1 MATPKGPG
9 SPFEMLF
16 AQDSTHE
23 GSVQEDGALG
33 QPLPTAFQQFYPG
46 GWPIPAHADRPYIY
60 SNFAISR
67 DGRISFNLPGQA
79 AAQYVTK
86 AAPHDR
92 WLMGLLRMRADAV
105 LVGDTTVRNEK
116 EFLSSAESIYPDDAE
131 AFAAQR
137 KQDGRATFPLTV
149 ILSADGCLPAEAPCL
164 NAKEQH
170 VILATTSKGMENAR
184 QIQHPQLDLLEFA
197 GDLVDL
203 RQLVR
208 ILFEKYNV
216 RTLLCEGGA
225 NVFGGMLAAGLIDEE
240 FVTWCPTF
248 VGRAPDAFRPS
259 YCEGIAW
266 TPDAAPYSRPVSLHK
281 GGDYLYL
288 RTRTTYNAA

>member
-9 SPFEMLF
+9 SPYQLLF
-16 AQDSTHE
+16 AQNNTDEAST
-23 GSVQEDGALG
+23 QEDHEQG
-33 QPLPTAFQQFYPG
+33 QPLPAAFQQIYPG
-46 GWPIPAHADRPYIY
+46 GWSIPTYVDRPHIY

-67 DGRISFNLPGQA
+67 DGRISFNMPGQA
-79 AAQYVTK
+79 EAQYVTK

-105 LVGDTTVRNEK
+105 MVGDATVRNEK
-116 EFLSSAESIYPDDAE
+116 EFLSSAESIYPDDAA

-137 KQDGRATFPLTV
+137 KKDGRAAFPLTV
-149 ILSADGCLPAEAPCL
+149 ILSADGRLPADAPCL
-164 NAKEQH
+164 NSQDH
-170 VILATTSKGMENAR
+170 HIILATTGKGMENAR
-184 QIQHPQLDLLEFA
+184 QLQHPQLDLLEFA

-208 ILFEKYNV
+208 ILYEKYNV

-225 NVFGGMLAAGLIDEE
+225 NVFGGLLAAGLIDEE

-259 YCEGIAW
+259 YCEGVAW
-266 TPDAAPYSRPVSLHK
+266 TPDAAPYSMPVSLHK

-288 RTRTTYNAA
+288 RTRTLYQAA